1 MEEEQRLHEG
11 NIQEPG
17 PLDDR
22 VREILRIPDTNHQMI
37 NVNLRKR
44 QAQSHEEDCSD
55 EEVERDLRSAIE
67 DSHLRLSSYGKLIV
81 FLDTTASEFLK
92 VWFSSLDKPDDFS
105 IFIGASSVDLLLM
118 IDQQF
123 CELEDT
129 AEI

>member
-1 MEEEQRLHEG
+1 LEEERRLHGE
-11 NIQEPG
+11 NIQEPE

-44 QAQSHEEDCSD
+44 QAQSHEEGCSD

-92 VWFSSLDKPDDFS
+92 IWFLSLDKSDDFS
-105 IFIGASSVDLLLM
+105 ISISASSVDLLLM